1 MIMIIPTLKWDNRQK
16 LTPTQVRDIRNQLES
31 GTVIKAIAMDYGV
44 SYNTIRD
51 IKLNI
56 NYRNI
61 V

>member
-1 MIMIIPTLKWDNRQK
+1 MIIPTLKWDNRQK
-16 LTPTQVRDIRNQLES
+16 LTPNQVRDIRNQLAS
-31 GTVIKAIAMDYGV
+31 GTVIKALAMDYGV